1 MCDRH
6 LIHIIIHIS
15 KQIHSGWLFAK
26 QFFDPEILVSDL
38 FFDCQLFLVHFCKQ
52 INQSH
57 IKINEAFIWIICLI
71 CRIIC
76 FFSCFIFPYQ
86 QIPDSSRFF
95 IIADKVQNIE
105 IFFSLTSAQ
114 SPSKLLQKDNRRFCR
129 TQEHYH
135 IDWWNIYTFVE
146 HIHWKD
152 NFDFSIFQF
161 LNRFCSVH
169 GKLSICITIN
179 CCRRN
184 SSFTEFFCHFFCMF
198 SGTAES

>member
-1 MCDRH
+1 MVIKSHQYRHFIHLAHVGVFQQIYKIFSHSLAEFFLLICEFIQFFQIIQILFKRILIRMCDRH

-26 QFFDPEILVSDL
+26 QFFDSEILVSDL

-105 IFFSLTSAQ
+105 IFFSLISAQ

-135 IDWWNIYTFVE
+135 IN
-146 HIHWKD
+146 
-152 NFDFSIFQF
+152 
-161 LNRFCSVH
+161 
-169 GKLSICITIN
+169 
-179 CCRRN
+179 
-184 SSFTEFFCHFFCMF
+184 
-198 SGTAES
+198 